1 MHFFQKERKQNIKNK
16 MTKNL
21 VAVIPVRAGS
31 KRVKNK
37 NFKKFG
43 GKNLLIHKIKLLK
56 KIKQIDDI
64 IVNSDSD
71 KAKKIAKD
79 YKVSFQKREKYFAS
93 SKCTN
98 SEFWSHIGETTNGNF
113 IMFTDCTNPLIK
125 VETYID
131 VINSF
136 ESVKSKY
143 DSINTVSD
151 VKEYLYFNNKP
162 LNFNPKKAP
171 NSQNLP
177 NVIKLNFAINIL
189 STKLMAKKKSLVGNK
204 PLFFK
209 INEIE
214 GFDINTDLEFKFA
227 DFLFRK
233 KL

>member
-1 MHFFQKERKQNIKNK
+1 

-21 VAVIPVRAGS
+21 VAVITVRAGS
-31 KRVKNK
+31 QRVKNK
-37 NFKKFG
+37 NFKKFAG
-43 GKNLLIHKIKLLK
+43 ENLLIHKIKLLK
-56 KIKQIDDI
+56 KIKKIDDI
-64 IVNSDSD
+64 IINSDSN
-71 KAKKIAKD
+71 KAMKIAKD
-79 YKVSFQKREKYFAS
+79 YKVTFQKREKYFAS

-98 SEFWSHIGETTNGNF
+98 SEFWSHIGETTDSKY
-113 IMFTDCTNPLIK
+113 IMFTHCTNPLIRE
-125 VETYID
+125 ETYIK

-136 ESVKSKY
+136 ESTKSKY

-151 VKEYLYFNNKP
+151 VKEFLYLNKKP

-189 STKLMAKKKSLVGNK
+189 STKIKKKKKSLVGNK

-214 GFDINTDLEFKFA
+214 GYDINTNLNFKFA
-227 DFLFRK
+227 EFLFK
-233 KL
+233 KKS

>member
-1 MHFFQKERKQNIKNK
+1 MHFFQKETKQNIKDK

-31 KRVKNK
+31 QRVKNK
-37 NFKKFG
+37 NFKAFG

-71 KAKKIAKD
+71 KAMKIAKD

-98 SEFWSHIGETTNGNF
+98 SEFWSHIGETTNSNF

-125 VETYID
+125 EQTYIKI
-131 VINSF
+131 INSF
-136 ESVKSKY
+136 EAAKSKY
-143 DSINTVSD
+143 DSINTVSE
-151 VKEYLYFNNKP
+151 VKEFLYLNNKP
-162 LNFNPKKAP
+162 INFNPNKAP

-177 NVIKLNFAINIL
+177 DVIKLNFAINIL
-189 STKLMAKKKSLVGNK
+189 STKVMSKKKSLVGYR
-204 PLFFK
+204 PLFYK
-209 INEIE
+209 ISEIE
-214 GFDINTDLEFKFA
+214 GYDINTDLEFKFA
-227 DFLFRK
+227 EFLFK
-233 KL
+233 KNI